1 MIFLLCELMVDLI
14 FILLCSKFCGI
25 FGLEESLPNR
35 LRYVPIFGIRFYQE
49 VDIIKLCFY
58 FSVQLAQGQ
67 ICLGKFIKIRCKVEV
82 S

>member
-58 FSVQLAQGQ
+58 FSVQRIGTGANMPWQVYKDQ
-67 ICLGKFIKIRCKVEV
+67 M
-82 S
+82 